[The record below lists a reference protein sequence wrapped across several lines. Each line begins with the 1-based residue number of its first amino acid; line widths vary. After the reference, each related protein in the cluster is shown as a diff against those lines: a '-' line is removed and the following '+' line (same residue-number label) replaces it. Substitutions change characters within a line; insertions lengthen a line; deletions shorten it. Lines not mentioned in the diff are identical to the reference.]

1 MNTMDRFSLADR
13 VAVVTGAARGLGAG
27 FARALGDAGAA
38 VVLVGRDAKA
48 ADGVLDS
55 LRGNDI
61 RADFVRADVT
71 VAADV
76 QRVLDATL
84 ATHGRVDVLVNNAGA
99 CVHAPA
105 LDVTPEDWR
114 AVMDVNLDAVWTC
127 SQTFGRHFVTQGAG
141 SIINIGS
148 MSGFIVNRPQWQPA
162 YNASKAAVHHL
173 TRSLAA
179 EWAPHG
185 VRVNALAP
193 GYIKTDMSPVDDPKF
208 RQHWIDDAPMQR
220 YGTVEELAPA
230 VIFLASDASSFI
242 TGSVLVADCVR
253 DAAFRS
259 DHGRTGDGV
268 ALAQCDL
275 FLGRDPAQVQ
285 EAEQCEHE
293 HRGGSGEGGPGGIHR
308 DGAHGAEGV
317 GVQQEAAEGLTLEG
331 ELDQALGLGVV
342 RVGPRSRAELRV
354 RPASGRLV
362 EVDLDVVVGVGLG
375 LRTGGELLPGVLLE
389 VRLDLRVV
397 ELLRAGLREVDPLGH
412 ELGVDVVG
420 HEAAGP
426 GHEPAD
432 DQQDRGHDETTGGE
446 QGVECASSHGG

>member
-1 MNTMDRFSLADR
+1 MDRFSLAGR

-27 FARALGDAGAA
+27 FARALGDAGAS

-71 VAADV
+71 VAGDV
-76 QRVLDATL
+76 QRVLDSTL
-84 ATHGRVDVLVNNAGA
+84 SLHGRVDVLVNNAGA

-193 GYIKTDMSPVDDPKF
+193 GYINTDMSPVDDPQF
-208 RQHWIDDAPMQR
+208 RQHWFDDAPMQR

-230 VIFLASDASSFI
+230 VIFLASDASSFV
-242 TGSVLVADCVR
+242 TGSVLVADGGYT
-253 DAAFRS
+253 AF
-259 DHGRTGDGV
+259 
-268 ALAQCDL
+268 
-275 FLGRDPAQVQ
+275 
-285 EAEQCEHE
+285 
-293 HRGGSGEGGPGGIHR
+293 
-308 DGAHGAEGV
+308 
-317 GVQQEAAEGLTLEG
+317 
-331 ELDQALGLGVV
+331 
-342 RVGPRSRAELRV
+342 
-354 RPASGRLV
+354 
-362 EVDLDVVVGVGLG
+362 
-375 LRTGGELLPGVLLE
+375 
-389 VRLDLRVV
+389 
-397 ELLRAGLREVDPLGH
+397 
-412 ELGVDVVG
+412 
-420 HEAAGP
+420 
-426 GHEPAD
+426 
-432 DQQDRGHDETTGGE
+432 
-446 QGVECASSHGG
+446 